1 MKTRAGKARSQI
13 QRWVIILNKKVS
25 VSLTYEITFEQRLKE
40 GKG

>member
-1 MKTRAGKARSQI
+1 MKTRGGKERSQI
-13 QRWVIILNKKVS
+13 QRWVITLNKKVS